1 MFAQADH
8 TRGNSSG
15 GSAYQGGS
23 VFGGDTEV
31 GSVGGDIHG
40 TLDDMLDK
48 IGSTGRNKVR
58 LSQWGYQAYADAEQS
73 DSGGENNS
81 VSGWQG
87 PQSVAGS
94 SRQRIKRSS
103 LNESMTSSLASPTFQ
118 KRNSV
123 GIIGTAT
130 TAHIRSIPAGSA
142 SHSHSPSHSS
152 SYVASQV
159 RPRSGSHSSGRTGSH
174 SGSHPD
180 RQHRSRAPSHTGSRA
195 GSRAGSHVRSQPT
208 SRTNSGF
215 DGRPPSSF
223 LPGVDSATPRSNSLR
238 TTGAGKSLDVPESW
252 RDSRRYSLPGTG
264 GFQTAGTGGRYH
276 NYSRPNSG
284 VGTFTSSHHAPSVIR
299 RPSPA
304 YVDHARRTSSR
315 EGDLDDMRSETF
327 HSIQNSFHSGS
338 GSGEEDGGR
347 RSRRS
352 SRPPSSRSK
361 SGHERN
367 RSVSLDRMA
376 SMRTARSRRRSSASV
391 HSYHY
396 PQQQHQQ
403 QQLQR

>member
-73 DSGGENNS
+73 DSGGGE
-81 VSGWQG
+81 QLCIR
-87 PQSVAGS
+87 VAGTAKRGRFEPS
-94 SRQRIKRSS
+94 TDQAIKSQREHDQLSCIPY
-103 LNESMTSSLASPTFQ
+103 LPETEFAQATLA
-118 KRNSV
+118 
-123 GIIGTAT
+123 AT
-130 TAHIRSIPAGSA
+130 
-142 SHSHSPSHSS
+142 
-152 SYVASQV
+152 SQV
-159 RPRSGSHSSGRTGSH
+159 KFVL
-174 SGSHPD
+174 
-180 RQHRSRAPSHTGSRA
+180 APEVTQVAVRVVTQEVIQIGNIGAVLQVTLAVGLAA
-195 GSRAGSHVRSQPT
+195 GLAVI
-208 SRTNSGF
+208 
-215 DGRPPSSF
+215 F

-284 VGTFTSSHHAPSVIR
+284 VVAAVAAKKMAVAAAVEARGPRARAPN
-299 RPSPA
+299 PA
-304 YVDHARRTSSR
+304 MSAT
-315 EGDLDDMRSETF
+315 G
-327 HSIQNSFHSGS
+327 
-338 GSGEEDGGR
+338 
-347 RSRRS
+347 
-352 SRPPSSRSK
+352 
-361 SGHERN
+361 
-367 RSVSLDRMA
+367 VSA
-376 SMRTARSRRRSSASV
+376 
-391 HSYHY
+391 
-396 PQQQHQQ
+396 
-403 QQLQR
+403 